1 MSENEGLRSRI
12 AFHLD
17 FPDYNAEEM
26 LQILELMTEDKGY
39 TIDENVKAKC
49 HDIFKIACTKPDF
62 GNGRFA
68 RTLLEQAIMKQ
79 SDRLVKIANGK
90 KISRKDLISLT
101 ADDFSVNAEKMY
113 KKPKSAIGF
122 V

>member
-1 MSENEGLRSRI
+1 MFYCKKCRS
-12 AFHLD
+12 
-17 FPDYNAEEM
+17 
-26 LQILELMTEDKGY
+26 GY
-39 TIDENVKAKC
+39 LV
-49 HDIFKIACTKPDF
+49 FKIACTKSDF

-68 RTLLEQAIMKQ
+68 RNLLEQAMMKQ
-79 SDRLVKIANGK
+79 SDRLIKESNGK
-90 KISRKDLISLT
+90 KLSRKDLTSLT